1 MDREQSNLTALAEKV
16 KPEVM
21 SLAQYIPWFTANL
34 QKDVSGKYGAEELS
48 NSISFPVYDANLMRF
63 VKEASRMSLMN
74 KNYQYVYTRN
84 HIQGAEEELRLIERA
99 SMKEWDTL
107 SGILSRYVLVGM
119 RRANV
124 WTEGTSNGVFLAVL
138 TKMKELVLFWAE
150 KEERA

>member
-21 SLAQYIPWFTANL
+21 SLAQYIPWFTANI

-48 NSISFPVYDANLMRF
+48 NSISFPVYDANLIRF

-84 HIQGAEEELRLIERA
+84 HIQGVEEELRLIERA